1 MHCSTFP
8 TQHNCHMHFSKTY
21 SSYFFLILLLYFIH
35 TIKYKL
41 TKLDCNNPKAKKL
54 KTWVKQFDL
63 AALGTV
69 ARVPKNYQIGDFLQ
83 QTNNF

>member
-1 MHCSTFP
+1 MTA
-8 TQHNCHMHFSKTY
+8 
-21 SSYFFLILLLYFIH
+21 
-35 TIKYKL
+35 TI
-41 TKLDCNNPKAKKL
+41 PRQKKL

-69 ARVPKNYQIGDFLQ
+69 ARIPKNYQIGDFLQ